1 MKVKPIKTVEYKY
14 PMIQFL
20 YYNSQ
25 LFNEAELCRL
35 RRMLIS
41 LAEVLKTLPSNR
53 PLPSSS
59 FFRPKSEKSLKK
71 PIQKLRVQP
80 FFFSFLSPRSFFFF
94 FLFLR
99 WCDFWAYRE
108 LPFGHFSLK
117 WLQIWLSSF
126 SKKSARYMCHKID
139 NDAGLPDSSRLTTC
153 THKRLTFIWKK
164 SDFRY
169 GWKRQFDKRH

>member
-1 MKVKPIKTVEYKY
+1 MYNGSYAVKVKPIKTVEYKY

-53 PLPSSS
+53 PLPLSS

-80 FFFSFLSPRSFFFF
+80 LFF
-94 FLFLR
+94 FLFFLL
-99 WCDFWAYRE
+99 A
-108 LPFGHFSLK
+108 LSFSFF
-117 WLQIWLSSF
+117 SSF
-126 SKKSARYMCHKID
+126 ADVIFEPTVSCLLAIFHSNGCRF
-139 NDAGLPDSSRLTTC
+139 G
-153 THKRLTFIWKK
+153 
-164 SDFRY
+164 
-169 GWKRQFDKRH
+169 

>member
-1 MKVKPIKTVEYKY
+1 MYNGSYAVKVKPIKTVEYKY

-25 LFNEAELCRL
+25 LFNEVELCRL
-35 RRMLIS
+35 KRMLIS

-80 FFFSFLSPRSFFFF
+80 LFF
-94 FLFLR
+94 FLFFLLAL
-99 WCDFWAYRE
+99 F
-108 LPFGHFSLK
+108 FSFF
-117 WLQIWLSSF
+117 SSF
-126 SKKSARYMCHKID
+126 ADVIFEPTASCLLAIFHSNGCRF
-139 NDAGLPDSSRLTTC
+139 G
-153 THKRLTFIWKK
+153 
-164 SDFRY
+164 
-169 GWKRQFDKRH
+169 